1 MRSSKEAG
9 CFPYRSKVVC
19 YMEVFPDGNIRQLKE
34 TNEKL
39 EAYMNANSGRST
51 IYAVW
56 PGQWRS
62 DLFIVDD
69 LEAFHE
75 GQNLLGLKPR
85 RSSWVEVAK

>member
-1 MRSSKEAG
+1 MRSSKEAR

-85 RSSWVEVAK
+85 RSSWVEVVK